1 MADPSRRSPV
11 KQAAILQAAA
21 QLVVENGYAPVTIEA
36 IAARAGVGKQTIY
49 RWWESKAALY
59 VDVYS
64 QMVVVVADPAPS
76 DPKRCIHDILR
87 QVFALYAATP
97 AAAILA
103 GLIADAQRDATAR
116 HALVHGLIGGRG
128 PVLTQPLRQA
138 GLAGSLPPGFDP
150 DWAAEMAVALIWKR
164 VLSGGVLDEDFA
176 DRIVAAIFPLEE
188 RPCR

>member
-1 MADPSRRSPV
+1 MADPSRRSPL
-11 KQAAILQAAA
+11 KQAAILAAAA
-21 QLVVENGYAPVTIEA
+21 QLVAENGYAPVTVEA

-49 RWWESKAALY
+49 RWWDSKAALY
-59 VDVYS
+59 VEVYS
-64 QMVVVVADPAPS
+64 QMVVVADVPAAT
-76 DPKRCIHDILR
+76 DPRDHVHTILR
-87 QVFALYAATP
+87 QVFDLYATTP

-128 PVLTQPLRQA
+128 PVLIQPLRQA
-138 GLAGSLPPGFDP
+138 CQAGVLPPPFDP

-164 VLSGGVLDEDFA
+164 VLSGGVLDGDFA
-176 DRIVAAIFPLEE
+176 DRIVAAIFPAEN

>member
-11 KQAAILQAAA
+11 KQAAILAAA
-21 QLVVENGYAPVTIEA
+21 AHLAGDVGYAAVTIES

-64 QMVVVVADPAPS
+64 QMVQVADQPDLA
-76 DPKRCIHDILR
+76 DPRRRIGAILE
-87 QVFALYAATP
+87 QVFSLYATTP
-97 AAAILA
+97 AVIILA
-103 GLIADAQRDATAR
+103 GLIADAQHDATAR

-128 PVLTQPLRQA
+128 PLLAEPLRQA
-138 GLAGSLPPGFDP
+138 CRDGILPHGFDA

-164 VLSGGVLDEDFA
+164 VLSGGALDGDFA
-176 DRIVAAIFPLEE
+176 ARIVAAILPVESA
-188 RPCR
+188 PCR

>member
-11 KQAAILQAAA
+11 KQAAILSAAA
-21 QLVVENGYAPVTIEA
+21 QLAGEIGYAAVTVEA

-59 VDVYS
+59 VEVYG
-64 QMVVVVADPAPS
+64 QMVQVDDRPDMADPRHRIRA
-76 DPKRCIHDILR
+76 ILD
-87 QVFALYAATP
+87 QVFALYAVTP
-97 AAAILA
+97 AVAILA

-128 PVLTQPLRQA
+128 PLLSAPLRQA
-138 GLAGSLPPGFDP
+138 CGDGRLPQGFDA

-164 VLSGGVLDEDFA
+164 VLSGGALDGEFA
-176 DRIVAAIFPLEE
+176 ARVVAAILPEE
-188 RPCR
+188 VAPCR